1 MLGQRRFGK
10 IQTAVLVV
18 IALVMGANL
27 ISPAVGHVKR
37 SLKHLYKHLDPRYV
51 NVGETVAQATTAT
64 NATNATNAANAN
76 LLDNTDSTAF
86 LQSQGLIH
94 ITTSHKDW
102 VVQGGAATVDYARN
116 NAFFETAAAE
126 VSQFVGT
133 GPAVPVALYGRRVQL
148 VGVEFC
154 YDTFSNTTID
164 NVFLTAFVNSTTAFS
179 NTMAAQFSD
188 PTDRTDAACRVY
200 NLAAPFTL
208 TGEEFAEFS
217 ADVEYSAAGAF
228 VVGRTTFILSPTTIS
243 AAPLTRAGPTMTL
256 LPVEGGGPDS
266 GITEK

>member
-51 NVGETVAQATTAT
+51 NVGETVAQAT

-86 LQSQGLIH
+86 LQSQGPIH

-102 VVQGGAATVDYARN
+102 VVQGGTATVDYARN
-116 NAFFETAAAE
+116 NAFFETGAAE

-133 GPAVPVALYGRRVQL
+133 GPALPVALYGRRVQL

-164 NVFLTAFVNSTTAFS
+164 NVFLTAFVNSTTASS
-179 NTMAAQFSD
+179 NTMAAAFSD
-188 PTDRTDAACRVY
+188 PTDRTDEACRVY
-200 NLAAPFTL
+200 TLASPFTL
-208 TGEEFAEFS
+208 TGEEFVEFS
-217 ADVEYSAAGAF
+217 ADVEYSAAGFF
-228 VVGRTTFILSPTTIS
+228 VVGRTTFILSPTTTS
-243 AAPLTRAGPTMTL
+243 AAPLTRAGPTATL
-256 LPVEGGGPDS
+256 LPVQGGGPDS